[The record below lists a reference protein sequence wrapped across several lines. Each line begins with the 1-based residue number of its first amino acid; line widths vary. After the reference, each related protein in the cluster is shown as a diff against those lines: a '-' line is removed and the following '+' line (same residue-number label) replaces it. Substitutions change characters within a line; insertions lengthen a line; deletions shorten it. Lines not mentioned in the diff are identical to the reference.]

1 MFYTQ
6 QQLDEW
12 SGAENTRSAPFYQI
26 PLITFDSGIGQFYL
40 SRKTESGELEKEETE
55 LGDKLTGVILKV
67 RVAYGEFAKDN
78 SYRLFTNEQN
88 SKNGNFILTENT
100 KQIGNKI
107 VRRGLI
113 DYLKL
118 KYPNLKMRHILY
130 ILLPSKKDVAKLTVK
145 GKSFVN
151 LLEYY
156 AEFGVDEHTRDYFSE
171 LGVRHEIY
179 TDEKTHEEKEY
190 YSITF
195 LRGREVENKEVV
207 AEKIKEIKEAI
218 EKVDEFYSV
227 KSIQETETTEIETPV
242 ILKHVKTED
251 IPVIEEEKKEDGEID
266 VNQIPF

>member
-1 MFYTQ
+1 MSYTQ

-26 PLITFDSGIGQFYL
+26 PLITFDSGIGKFYL
-40 SRKTESGELEKEETE
+40 SGKTESEEKQE
-55 LGDKLTGVILKV
+55 GDKLTGVILKV

-88 SKNGNFILTENT
+88 SKNGNFILTKNT
-100 KQIGNKI
+100 KQRGNQ
-107 VRRGLI
+107 VVVQGLI
-113 DYLKL
+113 DYLKSR
-118 KYPNLKMRHILY
+118 YPNLKMRHVLY
-130 ILLPSKKDVAKLTVK
+130 ILLPSKDVAKLTVK

-195 LRGREVENKEVV
+195 LRGREVEDKEVV

-242 ILKHVKTED
+242 ILKPVKTED